1 MLKRKRFRFL
11 GVVVMKNFILLY
23 VKDAMTKEVVSVT
36 PDTGLREIKS
46 LFERHDYNSFP
57 VVEGERLVGIVTK
70 LDFLKYFIITP
81 KSMIPN
87 YEGLLDDTIEAVMNN
102 RPLTIPPEAPLTRVL
117 ELMVETKLR
126 SFPVVDSEM
135 ELLGMIS
142 REDIVRN
149 LE

>member
-1 MLKRKRFRFL
+1 MR
-11 GVVVMKNFILLY
+11 NFILRY
-23 VKDAMTKEVVSVT
+23 VKDVMTKDVVSVT

-46 LFERHDYNSFP
+46 LFEKHDYNSFP
-57 VVEGERLVGIVTK
+57 VVDGEKLVGIVTK
-70 LDFLKYFIITP
+70 LDFLKHFIITP

-87 YEGLLDDTIEAVMNN
+87 YEGLLDDTVGVIMND
-102 RPLTIPPEAPLTRVL
+102 RPLTVPPEAPLTRIL

-126 SFPVVDSEM
+126 SFPVVDSDM